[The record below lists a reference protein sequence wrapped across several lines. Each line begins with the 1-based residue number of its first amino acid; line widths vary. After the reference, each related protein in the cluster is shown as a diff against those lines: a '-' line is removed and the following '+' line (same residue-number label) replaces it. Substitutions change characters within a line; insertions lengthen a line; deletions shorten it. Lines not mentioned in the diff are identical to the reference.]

1 MFEQE
6 LLNIENKLA
15 VKHRDRKELSKYY
28 VAKRLNKT
36 IISYK
41 HELESN
47 IKYLM
52 NRKPENI
59 LKRM

>member
-1 MFEQE
+1 MC
-6 LLNIENKLA
+6 IKNKLSS
-15 VKHRDRKELSKYY
+15 RNRSRKELSKLYIS
-28 VAKRLNKT
+28 KRLNKT

-47 IKYLM
+47 IKYLI
-52 NRKPENI
+52 NRKPENV

>member
-1 MFEQE
+1 MFEKD
-6 LLNIENKLA
+6 LLSIKSKLSYRN
-15 VKHRDRKELSKYY
+15 RDRKELSKLYIS
-28 VAKRLNKT
+28 KRLNKT

-47 IKYLM
+47 INYLI
-52 NRKPENI
+52 NRKPENV

>member
-1 MFEQE
+1 MFEKE
-6 LLNIENKLA
+6 LLCIKNKLSS
-15 VKHRDRKELSKYY
+15 RNRSRKELSKLYIS
-28 VAKRLNKT
+28 KRLNKT

-47 IKYLM
+47 LKYLI
-52 NRKPENI
+52 NRKPENV

>member
-1 MFEQE
+1 MFEKE
-6 LLNIENKLA
+6 LLNIKNKLNA
-15 VKHRDRKELSKYY
+15 RHRSRKELSKLY
-28 VAKRLNKT
+28 VSKRLNKT

-47 IKYLM
+47 IKYLI
-52 NRKPENI
+52 NRKPENV